1 MLERFPRDLLIGRI
15 HSFKEMFRRNVSIE
29 SERNFSLSQSN
40 WYFKDSWQ
48 LNCLFV
54 VSVQK
59 NEFNSS
65 SMNGAIVLL
74 EDVDRSR
81 RSSFSSLDRSFGKS
95 SVCRTADLQVLTLH
109 NDLSSPLC
117 SLTSPS
123 VRLSFRTD
131 EDSQRL
137 TNREEMSPRRSEE
150 AFIHSF
156 KPSNTDSLPRCH
168 SLDRKEYNPC
178 SSSPFTERT
187 IGPFR

>member
-1 MLERFPRDLLIGRI
+1 MLERFPRDLLLERI
-15 HSFKEMFRRNVSIE
+15 HSFREMFRRNVSIE

-109 NDLSSPLC
+109 N
-117 SLTSPS
+117 
-123 VRLSFRTD
+123 
-131 EDSQRL
+131 
-137 TNREEMSPRRSEE
+137 
-150 AFIHSF
+150 A
-156 KPSNTDSLPRCH
+156 
-168 SLDRKEYNPC
+168 
-178 SSSPFTERT
+178 ERT
-187 IGPFR
+187 RQSVVFAHFSIRPTFVSDRRRFSTLDE